1 MKVTSSRALTL
12 CASFAACEARSLWSS
27 IPATYG
33 DSSSD
38 TYLLKTGYPI
48 GNGKLGAIP
57 FGPPHAE
64 KVNLNIDSLWAGGP
78 FEASNYT
85 GGNPT
90 EPKYDALPEIRSFIF
105 ENGTGDVSPILG
117 SGANYGGNR
126 VLANLTVTIDGVGN
140 YTSYKRTLDLTTG
153 VHTTTFTANAADY
166 EITNLCSYPD
176 QVCVYHI
183 AATSSSAASNGTTTL
198 PAVTIGLENQLIEA
212 NTYHVTCGADHVR
225 FTGVTQLGPPEGMK
239 FDSIA
244 KLASE
249 SASSAITNCTSSGL
263 LKVTPSPGQTNLT
276 IIISAETNYDQKK
289 GNPASSYSFKGQD
302 PGPKIESLSTTA
314 SSKPFSDLLSSHIAD
329 YQALQSAFTLTL
341 PDPLNSSTT
350 ETSQLIASY
359 DSTIPEGGDPYLEA
373 LLFDYGRHLLIAS
386 SRANSL
392 PANLQG
398 RWTEQLW
405 PAWSADYHANINL
418 QMNYWHADQTGL
430 GGATQGAL
438 WDYMEDTWVPRGT
451 ETARLI
457 YNASSGWVVHNE
469 MNVFGHTALK
479 EGAEWANYPAAAAW
493 MMQHVFDAYDY
504 TRDAT
509 WFASQGYPLIKGVAA
524 FWLTQLQDD
533 AFSRDG
539 TLVVNPC
546 NSPETGPTT
555 FGCAH
560 YHQMIHQVFEY
571 TLLGASVLP
580 SASAS
585 AEVQDF
591 LDAVSASL
599 AKLDK
604 GVHVATWGGL
614 KEWKLPES
622 APYNS
627 DKPST
632 HRHLSH
638 LTGWYPGTSIS
649 SFLGG
654 YASNATIQSA
664 VRETLVSRGRGNAPD
679 ANAGWAKVWR
689 AACWARL
696 NDTERAYD
704 QLRYAIDVNFAGN
717 GLSMY
722 SGTGA
727 PFQIDANF
735 GLSGAVLSMLVVDL
749 PLPYVSAGSRKEG
762 EEVRTVVL
770 GPAIPARWGGG
781 NVKGLRIR
789 GGGVVDFGW
798 DAEGVVDEAV
808 IVSGSRGGGKV
819 RIVNV
824 KGESLA
830 EI

>member
-1 MKVTSSRALTL
+1 MMKVTSSRARTL
-12 CASFAACEARSLWSS
+12 CTSFALCEARSLWSS
-27 IPATYG
+27 TPAAYG

-38 TYLLKTGYPI
+38 TYLLKTGYLV

-64 KVNLNIDSLWAGGP
+64 KVNLDIDSLWAGGP
-78 FEASNYT
+78 FEALNYT

-90 EPKYDALPEIRSFIF
+90 EPKYGALPEIRSFIF

-126 VLANLTVTIDGVGN
+126 VLANLTVTIEGVAN

-153 VHTTTFTANAADY
+153 VHTTKFTANAADY

-183 AATSSSAASNGTTTL
+183 ATTSSSAVTKGTTL
-198 PAVTIGLENQLIEA
+198 PVVTIGLENQLIETD
-212 NTYHVTCGADHVR
+212 TYNVTCDSDNIR

-244 KLASE
+244 KLTSESE
-249 SASSAITNCTSSGL
+249 SASAFVTNCTSSGL
-263 LKVTPSPGQTNLT
+263 LKVTPSPGQTTLT
-276 IIISAETNYDQKK
+276 IVISAETNYDQKK

-302 PGPKIESLSTTA
+302 PGPTVEKISAIA
-314 SSKPFSDLLSSHIAD
+314 SSKSYSDLLSSHIAD
-329 YQALQSAFTLTL
+329 YQTLESAFQLTL
-341 PDPLNSSTT
+341 PDPLSSSTT
-350 ETSQLIASY
+350 ETSTLIANY
-359 DSTIPEGGDPYLEA
+359 DSTTTTNGGDPYLEA

-430 GGATQGAL
+430 SETQGAL

-451 ETARLI
+451 ETAELI
-457 YNASSGWVVHNE
+457 YNGSGWVVHNE

-504 TRDAT
+504 TRDTT

-546 NSPETGPTT
+546 NSPEIGPTT

-580 SASAS
+580 APEDQS
-585 AEVQDF
+585 F

-627 DKPST
+627 DKPSN

-638 LTGWYPGTSIS
+638 LTGWYPGTSLS

-654 YASNATIQSA
+654 YSQNATISSA
-664 VRETLVSRGRGNAPD
+664 VRETLISRGMGNAPD

-696 NDTERAYD
+696 NETEKAYD
-704 QLRYAIDVNFAGN
+704 QLRYAIDINFAAN

-749 PLPYVSAGSRKEG
+749 PLPYASAGD
-762 EEVRTVVL
+762 EEARTVVL

-781 NVKGLRIR
+781 SVKGLRIR

-798 DAEGVVDEAV
+798 DAEGVVKEAV
-808 IVSGSRGGGKV
+808 VASGSRGGGKV

-824 KGESLA
+824 KGESLG

>member
-1 MKVTSSRALTL
+1 MKVTSSRALSL
-12 CASFAACEARSLWSS
+12 CASFALCEARSLWSS

-38 TYLLKTGYPI
+38 TYLLKTGYPV

-90 EPKYDALPEIRSFIF
+90 EAKYGALPEIRSFIF

-126 VLANLTVTIDGVGN
+126 VLANLTVTIDGAAN

-153 VHTTTFTANAADY
+153 VHTTKFTANAADY

-183 AATSSSAASNGTTTL
+183 ATTSSSAVTNGTTL
-198 PAVTIGLENQLIEA
+198 PVVTIGLENQLIETD
-212 NTYHVTCGADHVR
+212 TYNVTCDSDNIR

-244 KLASE
+244 KLTSE
-249 SASSAITNCTSSGL
+249 SASASVTNCTSSGL
-263 LKVTPSPGQTNLT
+263 LKVTPSPGQATLT
-276 IIISAETNYDQKK
+276 MVISAETNYDQKK

-302 PGPKIESLSTTA
+302 PGPIVEKLSATA
-314 SSKPFSDLLSSHIAD
+314 SSKSYSDLLSSHIAD
-329 YQALQSAFTLTL
+329 YQTLESAFQLTL
-341 PDPLNSSTT
+341 PDPANSSTT
-350 ETSQLIASY
+350 ETASLIANY
-359 DSTIPEGGDPYLEA
+359 DSTTTNGGDPYLEA

-430 GGATQGAL
+430 SETQGAL

-451 ETARLI
+451 ETAELI
-457 YNASSGWVVHNE
+457 YNASGWVVHNE

-479 EGAEWANYPAAAAW
+479 EGAEWADYPAAAAW

-504 TRDAT
+504 TRDT
-509 WFASQGYPLIKGVAA
+509 IWFASQGYPLIKGVAA
-524 FWLTQLQDD
+524 FWLTQIQDD

-580 SASAS
+580 SPEDQS
-585 AEVQDF
+585 F

-614 KEWKLPES
+614 EEWKLPES

-627 DKPST
+627 DKPSN

-638 LTGWYPGTSIS
+638 LTGWYPGTSLS

-654 YASNATIQSA
+654 YSQNATISSA
-664 VRETLVSRGRGNAPD
+664 VRETLISRGMGNAPD

-696 NDTERAYD
+696 NETEKAYD
-704 QLRYAIDVNFAGN
+704 QLRYAIDINFAAN

-749 PLPYVSAGSRKEG
+749 PLPYASAGSREEEEEE

-781 NVKGLRIR
+781 SVKGLRIR
-789 GGGVVDFGW
+789 GGGAVDFGW
-798 DAEGVVDEAV
+798 DAEGVVKEAV
-808 IVSGSRGGGKV
+808 VTSGSRGGAKV

-824 KGESLA
+824 KGESLD

>member
-1 MKVTSSRALTL
+1 MKTTSSWALTL
-12 CASFAACEARSLWSS
+12 CASFALCEARSLWSS
-27 IPATYG
+27 IPTTYG

-90 EPKYDALPEIRSFIF
+90 EPKYGALPKIRSTTF

-126 VLANLTVTIDGVGN
+126 VLANMTVTIDGVGN

-153 VHTTTFTANAADY
+153 VHSTKFTANAANY
-166 EITNLCSYPD
+166 EITQLCSYPD

-183 AATSSSAASNGTTTL
+183 ASSSSSSASIHVATL
-198 PAVTIGLENQLIEA
+198 PAVTIGFENQLIA
-212 NTYHVTCGADHVR
+212 TDTFNTSCGGDHVR

-244 KLASE
+244 KLSRD
-249 SASSAITNCTSSGL
+249 SASAAAATNCTTSGMMQI
-263 LKVTPSPGQTNLT
+263 TPGTGQKTLT
-276 IIISAETNYDQKK
+276 IVISAETNYDQKK
-289 GNPASSYSFKGQD
+289 GNAANSYSFKGQD
-302 PGPKIESLSTTA
+302 PGPTVQTLSSAA
-314 SSKPFSDLLSSHIAD
+314 SSKPYSDILSSHIAD
-329 YQALQSAFTLTL
+329 YQRLQSAFQLTL
-341 PDPLNSSTT
+341 PDPLSSAER
-350 ETSQLIASY
+350 ETADLIQEYLYTS
-359 DSTIPEGGDPYLEA
+359 PGDPYLEA
-373 LLFDYGRHLLIAS
+373 ILFDYARHLLIAS
-386 SRANSL
+386 SRENSL

-398 RWTEQLW
+398 RWTEQLS

-430 GGATQGAL
+430 AETQVAL
-438 WDYMEDTWVPRGT
+438 WNYMEDTWVPRGT
-451 ETARLI
+451 ETAALI
-457 YNASSGWVVHNE
+457 YNASGWVVHNE
-469 MNVFGHTALK
+469 MNIFGHTALK

-493 MMQHVFDAYDY
+493 MMQEVYDAFEY
-504 TRDAT
+504 TQDTT
-509 WFASQGYPLIKGVAA
+509 WFARQGYPLIKGVAA

-533 AFSRDG
+533 TFSSDG
-539 TLVVNPC
+539 ALVVNPC

-560 YHQMIHQVFEY
+560 YHQVIHQVFDY
-571 TLLGASVLP
+571 TLRGATFLP
-580 SASAS
+580 DPPSPES
-585 AEVQDF
+585 QQF
-591 LDAVSASL
+591 LDAVAASL

-604 GVHVATWGGL
+604 GVHIASWGGL
-614 KEWKLPES
+614 KEWKLPEEP
-622 APYNS
+622 PYNA

-638 LTGWYPGTSIS
+638 LTGWYPGASLS
-649 SFLGG
+649 AFLAG
-654 YASNATIQSA
+654 YTTNLPLQSA
-664 VRETLVSRGRGNAPD
+664 VRETLLSRGMGNAPD

-696 NDTERAYD
+696 NDTERAYA
-704 QLRYAIDVNFAGN
+704 QLRYAISVNFAGN

-722 SGTGA
+722 SATDP

-735 GLSGAVLSMLVVDL
+735 GLAGAVLSMLVVDL
-749 PLPYVSAGSRKEG
+749 PLPYASPSVGD
-762 EEVRTVVL
+762 EEDVRTVVL
-770 GPAIPARWGGG
+770 GPAIPARWGSGS
-781 NVKGLRIR
+781 VKGLRIR

-798 DAEGVVDEAV
+798 DEQGVVNEAV
-808 IVSGSRGGGKV
+808 VRSRSRAAGGRKV
-819 RIVNV
+819 RIVNIQ
-824 KGESLA
+824 GRILA
-830 EI
+830 QI